1 MKRFLIFISC
11 CLILSLLSPIPA
23 FSKDLDLACKSAILM
38 EQSTG
43 TILYKKDAHKKLRP
57 ASITKVMTLL
67 LIFEALDEGRIKLDD
82 VVTTSEHAASMGGSN
97 VFLEANEQ
105 QTVETMI
112 KCICISSANDAAV
125 AMAEHLSGSEDAFVD
140 EMNKRAKELSMKDTT
155 YKNACGLDADGHVSS
170 AYDIAILS
178 RYLLM
183 HHPKVLDYTKIW
195 MDSFEHVTRRGKSTF
210 QLSNTN
216 KLIKQYP
223 YATGLKTGSTS
234 LAKFSLSASASK
246 DDLDLICVVM
256 AAPDFKERFS
266 CARKLL
272 DYGFANVKVFTPK
285 KPVIPNIHVEKG
297 DESSLA
303 LYCKEQ
309 ISLVGTK
316 DHSAKDY
323 ISKIDIPKSLTAPI
337 RKNTKIGCINYYLKD
352 KKVGSINL
360 YAANTIKVRTY
371 PACIKRFLSYLIPF

>member
-125 AMAEHLSGSEDAFVD
+125 AMAEHLSGSEDAVVD
-140 EMNKRAKELSMKDTT
+140 EMNKRAKELSMKDNT
-155 YKNACGLDADGHVSS
+155 YKNA
-170 AYDIAILS
+170 
-178 RYLLM
+178 
-183 HHPKVLDYTKIW
+183 
-195 MDSFEHVTRRGKSTF
+195 
-210 QLSNTN
+210 
-216 KLIKQYP
+216 
-223 YATGLKTGSTS
+223 
-234 LAKFSLSASASK
+234 
-246 DDLDLICVVM
+246 
-256 AAPDFKERFS
+256 
-266 CARKLL
+266 
-272 DYGFANVKVFTPK
+272 FANIDEIEMFPVPENQRVNHWLSVLTLK
-285 KPVIPNIHVEKG
+285 KN
-297 DESSLA
+297 
-303 LYCKEQ
+303 
-309 ISLVGTK
+309 
-316 DHSAKDY
+316 
-323 ISKIDIPKSLTAPI
+323 
-337 RKNTKIGCINYYLKD
+337 
-352 KKVGSINL
+352 
-360 YAANTIKVRTY
+360 
-371 PACIKRFLSYLIPF
+371 